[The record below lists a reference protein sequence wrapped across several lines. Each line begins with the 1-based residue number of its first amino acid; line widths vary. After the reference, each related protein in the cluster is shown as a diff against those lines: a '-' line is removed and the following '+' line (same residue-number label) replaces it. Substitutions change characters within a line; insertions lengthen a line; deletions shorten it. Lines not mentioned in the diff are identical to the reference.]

1 MPIPYLFT
9 APELQLQ
16 STEGVSAPGS
26 GIPESPLPMLRP
38 PIRIGKMHCQETSE
52 IGFNMLEGHFDA
64 WAAWGRIVAPIS
76 NKQSVTIR
84 KLIMV

>member
-1 MPIPYLFT
+1 
-9 APELQLQ
+9 
-16 STEGVSAPGS
+16 
-26 GIPESPLPMLRP
+26 
-38 PIRIGKMHCQETSE
+38 MHCQETSE